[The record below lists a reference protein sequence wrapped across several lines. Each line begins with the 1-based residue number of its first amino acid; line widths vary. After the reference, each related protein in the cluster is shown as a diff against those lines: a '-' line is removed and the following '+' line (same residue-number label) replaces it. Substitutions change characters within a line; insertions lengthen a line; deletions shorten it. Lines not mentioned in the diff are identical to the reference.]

1 MVSIGFKHWLI
12 RAITVWLNVRV
23 FFYKSTSRW
32 ILMVI
37 KLPMAKLNY
46 EFCDK
51 VKPENWATIDSFYI
65 SDHNLTMNF
74 ECKKSPP

>member
-1 MVSIGFKHWLI
+1 
-12 RAITVWLNVRV
+12 
-23 FFYKSTSRW
+23 
-32 ILMVI
+32 
-37 KLPMAKLNY
+37 MAKLNY
-46 EFCDK
+46 EFYDK